1 MYENKRSSR
10 TIIIANITHWKWIQ
24 HKNFVNIR
32 GNGLKN
38 IDLEKRNGIKN
49 IRVKR
54 YFKMKIR
61 INRKW
66 SWKKNKI

>member
-38 IDLEKRNGIKN
+38 IDLEKRNGK
-49 IRVKR
+49 
-54 YFKMKIR
+54 KI
-61 INRKW
+61 
-66 SWKKNKI
+66 